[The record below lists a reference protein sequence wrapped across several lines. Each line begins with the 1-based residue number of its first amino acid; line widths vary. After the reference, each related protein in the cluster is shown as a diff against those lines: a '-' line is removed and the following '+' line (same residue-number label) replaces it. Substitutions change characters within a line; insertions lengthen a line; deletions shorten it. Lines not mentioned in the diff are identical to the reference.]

1 MTVCN
6 CGALGEYKDPFNPY
20 SLDYCSSC
28 FSAYLEKKILRGVPR
43 RVRGQHIAVA
53 VSGGKDSLV
62 LLNVLYSYQNELKL
76 PSLIALVLEEEIPDI
91 QQERQKIIQYLH
103 KHYPDLSINIIKYS
117 ELFGHTLPHLVTI
130 NDSKKLGFT
139 PCSIC
144 GIFRKQAL
152 FQMGLQAGVDFI
164 ALGTTLE
171 DEASTIILNI
181 IRGFPTLSPT
191 QNSYS
196 NNSNIQRLPQ
206 RIKPLARISEDLIRI
221 YIRIKNIP
229 IISQTCPYAQRSLRS
244 EITAFIS
251 TLKDRDPQGSFLF
264 NILKTKNDSERK
276 TSFPQNTYHCTRC
289 QMISHHSLCPSCR
302 ILSNL
307 LKSS

>member
-103 KHYPDLSINIIKYS
+103 KHYPDL
-117 ELFGHTLPHLVTI
+117 
-130 NDSKKLGFT
+130 
-139 PCSIC
+139 
-144 GIFRKQAL
+144 
-152 FQMGLQAGVDFI
+152 
-164 ALGTTLE
+164 
-171 DEASTIILNI
+171 
-181 IRGFPTLSPT
+181 
-191 QNSYS
+191 
-196 NNSNIQRLPQ
+196 
-206 RIKPLARISEDLIRI
+206 DL
-221 YIRIKNIP
+221 
-229 IISQTCPYAQRSLRS
+229 
-244 EITAFIS
+244 
-251 TLKDRDPQGSFLF
+251 
-264 NILKTKNDSERK
+264 
-276 TSFPQNTYHCTRC
+276 H
-289 QMISHHSLCPSCR
+289 
-302 ILSNL
+302 
-307 LKSS
+307 